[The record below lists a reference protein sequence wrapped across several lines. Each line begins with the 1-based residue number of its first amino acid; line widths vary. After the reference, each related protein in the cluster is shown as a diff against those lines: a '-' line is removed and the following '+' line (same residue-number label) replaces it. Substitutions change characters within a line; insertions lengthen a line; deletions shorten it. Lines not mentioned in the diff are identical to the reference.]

1 MLEALGR
8 RAGASAPLSSLDYVF
23 ARLRSR
29 GRGPSPNE
37 KMTYHLGVILAGAR
51 YYAAFS
57 TASFSTATRAPSRAM
72 V

>member
-1 MLEALGR
+1 MLEALRR
-8 RAGASAPLSSLDYVF
+8 RADASAPLSSLDY
-23 ARLRSR
+23 AR
-29 GRGPSPNE
+29 GAA
-37 KMTYHLGVILAGAR
+37 VAAR